1 MQEDS
6 PWSIE
11 IAISPMTHYKGLPL
25 PSYATHGSS
34 GMDLLAAIENSEVL
48 DPGSIFLVPTGI
60 RVAIPQGF
68 EMQIR
73 PRSGLA
79 IKRGVTVVNAPGTV
93 DADYR
98 GEIKVGLI
106 NLGKHPFEITRGMRV
121 AQAVI
126 CKVWKVRWQEMS
138 ELSGTKRGAGG
149 FGHTGLK

>member
-6 PWSIE
+6 PGRIE
-11 IAISPMTHYKGLPL
+11 IAISPMEHHNGLPL
-25 PSYATHGSS
+25 PSYATPGSS
-34 GMDLLAAIENSEVL
+34 GMDLLAAIKDCL
-48 DPGSIFLVPTGI
+48 ILTPGSISLIPTGI
-60 RVAIPQGF
+60 RVAIPSGF

-79 IKRGVTVVNAPGTV
+79 IKYGITVVNAPGTV
-93 DADYR
+93 DSDYR

-106 NLGKHPFEITRGMRV
+106 NLGTQPFEISRGMRI

-126 CKVWKVRWQEMS
+126 CRVWRACWQETS
-138 ELSGTKRGAGG
+138 NLSVTQRGSGG